1 VRTKYLCLLQL
12 FILFLTA
19 ARIIIYAQGGC
30 MLVTIDNG
38 MKAKESDLIPEG
50 DVVNS
55 SSY

>member
-1 VRTKYLCLLQL
+1 MRTKYLYALQI
-12 FILFLTA
+12 FILFLIA
-19 ARIIIYAQGGC
+19 APIKINAQGGC